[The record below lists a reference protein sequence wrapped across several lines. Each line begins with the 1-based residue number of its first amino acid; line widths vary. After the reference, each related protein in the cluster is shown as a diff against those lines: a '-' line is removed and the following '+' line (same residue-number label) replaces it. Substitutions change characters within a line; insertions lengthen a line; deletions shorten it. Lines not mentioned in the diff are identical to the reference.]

1 MNKRT
6 SCESPRDP
14 GGETEVDRNGSVAH
28 EVGMQESTGTSG
40 EYPKMSRMMRAR
52 VDVSKCVARG
62 KCSARSKN
70 LSPGP
75 YYYIELE
82 GEEEA
87 GASRDEIFRDGNTD
101 ISGASTNNEGAEEVA
116 KRLRTQTSARG
127 VRGGAPIWRRSRRAG
142 TRATAPGDVHDDFAC
157 SWIDMGEH
165 VDGMNAL
172 CRDAGSGGQ
181 EGEELGVS
189 TAKPLKANEGRT
201 AQQAAFVA
209 SQNDSHEQC
218 KHTSNDI
225 PPSTTRTLRD
235 VEVESKRDL
244 EKSAEPERGLGGGL
258 RVTRSGDRIRTKL
271 DESKAS
277 HTHKRY
283 RRSASHTQ
291 DACASLREVAETED
305 DNSPRT

>member
-1 MNKRT
+1 M
-6 SCESPRDP
+6 
-14 GGETEVDRNGSVAH
+14 
-28 EVGMQESTGTSG
+28 
-40 EYPKMSRMMRAR
+40 
-52 VDVSKCVARG
+52 
-62 KCSARSKN
+62 
-70 LSPGP
+70 SPGP

-181 EGEELGVS
+181 GRGVRRLYRQ
-189 TAKPLKANEGRT
+189 TTEYATKRLEANEGRT

-209 SQNDSHEQC
+209 SQNDSV
-218 KHTSNDI
+218 
-225 PPSTTRTLRD
+225 RD
-235 VEVESKRDL
+235 
-244 EKSAEPERGLGGGL
+244 
-258 RVTRSGDRIRTKL
+258 
-271 DESKAS
+271 
-277 HTHKRY
+277 H
-283 RRSASHTQ
+283 
-291 DACASLREVAETED
+291 
-305 DNSPRT
+305 